1 MIQAPLGYTSEDRF
15 LRYAL
20 KNLLGMFAHHLWS
33 ADVPAKP
40 RNAPTWPDGPSTA
53 TAPRHSRFFWTPA
66 LAHGLATNPARQI
79 VIGDK
84 NYYGRAFEADLDT
97 AGIDLLRPARKGE
110 KPRPGQR
117 FFKPLRNASS
127 LSPPPSG
134 TTTASTHPSY
144 APSPPTTTE
153 HPLEFFI

>member
-1 MIQAPLGYTSEDRF
+1 MGRVRL
-15 LRYAL
+15 LRRATP
-20 KNLLGMFAHHLWS
+20 GS
-33 ADVPAKP
+33 S
-40 RNAPTWPDGPSTA
+40 GPQ
-53 TAPRHSRFFWTPA
+53 A

-153 HPLEFFI
+153 HPLGFFI